1 MAFIC
6 NFVWGD
12 ADTTPPKKLIKDM
25 SQDFYTAGFCPGAI
39 IYFSHVTPQGEFMQ
53 SVESFLNVAL

>member
-1 MAFIC
+1 MAFIPKC
-6 NFVWGD
+6 FFGD

-39 IYFSHVTPQGEFMQ
+39 VHFAHGTPQGEFMP
-53 SVESFLNVAL
+53 SVESFLNVVL